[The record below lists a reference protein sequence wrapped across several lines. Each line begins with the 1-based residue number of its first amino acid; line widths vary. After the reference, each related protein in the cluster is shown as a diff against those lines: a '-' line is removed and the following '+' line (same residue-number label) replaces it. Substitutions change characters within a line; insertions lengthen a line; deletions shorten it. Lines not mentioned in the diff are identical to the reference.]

1 MLQIQEYVSL
11 LPYNTFRVEAQ
22 ARYFVEIHRKEELF
36 WLFSQKELPCLALPL
51 VVLGGGSNL
60 LLAKKAQGTQPLVY
74 PNLFLKMSILGKEI
88 LKEDNDSV
96 LVRVA
101 AGENWHQFVEYAVS
115 QGWAGIENLALIYGT
130 VGAAP
135 LQNIGAYGVE
145 IKETLVEVETLE
157 IASQKIKY
165 FSNQDCQ
172 FGYRDSIFKREAKG
186 KYLILSVVFRLQKK
200 PNFRLEY
207 GAIQEEL
214 KKENQLD
221 PDSLTLQAVSQAIMR
236 IRNSKLPNPAELGN
250 AGSFFKNPEISEDLY
265 QNIVKKFPD
274 LVSYPTQK
282 GRKVAAGWL
291 IEHCGWKG
299 KRVGQVGTY
308 PKQALILVNWGGAAG
323 ADIWE
328 FATQI
333 QKAVFEKFDIWLE
346 PEINVL
352 T

>member
-1 MLQIQEYVSL
+1 MVEIQENVSL
-11 LPYNTFRVEAQ
+11 LPYNTFQIEAK
-22 ARYFVEIHRKEELF
+22 ARYFAEINRKEELF
-36 WLFSQKELPCLALPL
+36 WLFAQKEAAYSTLPL

-60 LLAKKAQGTQPLVY
+60 LLAKKAQANETVVY
-74 PNLFLKMSILGKEI
+74 PNLFLKMNILGKEI
-88 LKEDNDSV
+88 LTQDEDSV
-96 LVRVA
+96 LVRVG
-101 AGENWHQFVEYAVS
+101 AGENWHHFVEFAVE

-145 IKETLVEVETLE
+145 IKETLVEVEAFE
-157 IASQKIKY
+157 IESQKVKC

-186 KYLILSVVFRLQKK
+186 KYLILSVVFRLHKK

-214 KKENQLD
+214 KKENQSD
-221 PDSLTLQAVSQAIMR
+221 PDSLTLKAVSQAVMR
-236 IRNSKLPNPAELGN
+236 IRNSKLPNPAEIGN
-250 AGSFFKNPEISEDLY
+250 GGSFFKNPEISQEVF
-265 QNIVKKFPD
+265 QKIIKKFPD
-274 LVSYPTQK
+274 LVSYPTEN

-291 IEHCGWKG
+291 IEQAGWKG

-308 PKQALILVNWGGAAG
+308 PKQALILVNWGGAKG

-333 QKAVFEKFDIWLE
+333 QKAVFEKFEIWLE